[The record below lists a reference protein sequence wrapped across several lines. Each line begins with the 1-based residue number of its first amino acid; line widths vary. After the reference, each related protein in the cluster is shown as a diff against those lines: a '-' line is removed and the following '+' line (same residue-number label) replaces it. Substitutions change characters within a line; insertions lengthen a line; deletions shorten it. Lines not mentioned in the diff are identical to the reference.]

1 MRADGGVELWLADVG
16 GTAGWEWPVPR
27 LARFAYELGVA
38 QARWTGRVP
47 DLRWLSRRWLAQY
60 LAEGPGR
67 LTRVD
72 DADWDHPS
80 VAVWPAAGRRR
91 LRELW
96 ADPSRLTAIA
106 GPPTGR
112 YATWTSAISS
122 NLLITKCDTSPDLPE
137 SNALMRT
144 CCPFISI
151 GLLHSD

>member
-38 QARWTGRVP
+38 QAAALMPEIADRAPGDRPGHAHRRVGGG
-47 DLRWLSRRWLAQY
+47 WI
-60 LAEGPGR
+60 
-67 LTRVD
+67 T
-72 DADWDHPS
+72 
-80 VAVWPAAGRRR
+80 
-91 LRELW
+91 
-96 ADPSRLTAIA
+96 
-106 GPPTGR
+106 
-112 YATWTSAISS
+112 AISS

-151 GLLHSD
+151 GLLRSD